1 MKVVYGHTDSIYVEI
16 DSIEKA
22 KETVE
27 HLNKEVRKIFPN
39 ILGLEEHPV
48 TLEFEKYF
56 KTLGVG
62 TTKNRNAG
70 LITWKDGEYL
80 DEDEFVMTGFTAKR
94 ISETNLAKEVQIKT
108 LTMWAENKSEE
119 EIVEYLRDKYHS
131 VKYGQI
137 DIEDVLKRTR
147 YKPERFSVKCKTC
160 SSTSTT
166 FDLMEQPCCSTMNLR
181 TLEGKRASVREGI
194 EGVLYRK
201 YVDDLDISDS
211 YLFMKVSNNT
221 QNTKITQYLHPT
233 KQVMVFPSYISGLTV
248 DEMKNYTP
256 DWEHY
261 AESVVKKAEPIFR
274 AMGWK
279 ISQIKHDQNQRS
291 LMEWF

>member
-1 MKVVYGHTDSIYVEI
+1 
-16 DSIEKA
+16 
-22 KETVE
+22 
-27 HLNKEVRKIFPN
+27 
-39 ILGLEEHPV
+39 
-48 TLEFEKYF
+48 
-56 KTLGVG
+56 
-62 TTKNRNAG
+62 
-70 LITWKDGEYL
+70 
-80 DEDEFVMTGFTAKR
+80 
-94 ISETNLAKEVQIKT
+94 
-108 LTMWAENKSEE
+108 MWAENISEKD
-119 EIVEYLRDKYHS
+119 IVDYLREKYNS
-131 VKYGQI
+131 VKHGQI

-166 FDLMEQPCCSTMNLR
+166 FDLMKQPCCSTMDLR

-211 YLFMKVSNNT
+211 YLFMRVSNNT

-233 KQVMVFPSYISGLTV
+233 KQVMVFPSYVSGLTV

-279 ISQIKHDQNQRS
+279 ISQIKQDQNQRS